1 MALAGG
7 HCAIGLRYVLPV
19 VLAVACGPTSAAL
32 LSVRGDARDPAS
44 ERLLY
49 REDHLIRSDG
59 NDPQQRVVLYRCPD
73 GTAFARKLVDYRDSK
88 TAPAFTLI
96 DARDG
101 YREGLRRSGKTV
113 SVYSKD
119 HSARIDPGPDAERLV
134 ADAGFDEFL
143 HAHWDALLARGV
155 LPIRF
160 AVPAFTRELDFK
172 VRSLG
177 KARIDGMPVQTFQLK
192 LGGLLAVV
200 SPRIDVAYDAGTRNL
215 RRYTGVTNI
224 RSDAGKSLKAQID
237 FTQPPQPAS
246 NAQWQAALAEALV
259 RCKVGA

>member
-1 MALAGG
+1 M
-7 HCAIGLRYVLPV
+7 
-19 VLAVACGPTSAAL
+19 
-32 LSVRGDARDPAS
+32 
-44 ERLLY
+44 
-49 REDHLIRSDG
+49 
-59 NDPQQRVVLYRCPD
+59 
-73 GTAFARKLVDYRDSK
+73 
-88 TAPAFTLI
+88 
-96 DARDG
+96 
-101 YREGLRRSGKTV
+101 

-119 HSARIDPGPDAERLV
+119 HSARIDAGPDAGRLV

-160 AVPAFTRELDFK
+160 AVPAFTRALDFK

-192 LGGLLAVV
+192 LGGLLMV
-200 SPRIDVAYDAGTRNL
+200 SPRIDAGTRTL

-237 FTQPPQPAS
+237 FTEPPQPAS
-246 NAQWQAALAEALV
+246 NAQWQAALTEPLT